1 MTPAEIVSEF
11 NRLWELQKRR
21 PQGPDAESIMHII
34 TAKSDKTLG
43 QVRDIIRDN
52 IFTPPN

>member
-34 TAKSDKTLG
+34 TAKSNKTLS
-43 QVRDIIRDN
+43 QVKQIIRDGV
-52 IFTPPN
+52 FTPPN

>member
-1 MTPAEIVSEF
+1 MTRAEIVSEF

-43 QVRDIIRDN
+43 QVREIIRDN